1 MQHRRFGV
9 SAIAFLLLVVAGA
22 CGGGDSD
29 GAISVTPTPELA
41 ELVATLIVDTA
52 PEVTPTQTSVTVVPT
67 VDPVAELF
75 SINELVCLQTQLGGN
90 VSAISSALDG
100 TSALSLQTLRS
111 LQVCTGSSS
120 IVPGEAPEFSVEQ
133 IDCLIERGEV
143 ETLQNLS
150 PEDIQALGRAFVE
163 CGIIEFEP
171 LALEPSPES
180 DQMVVDI
187 APTTVPPATDPL
199 GTLPSF
205 FAHSDPDCVAERAG
219 QSTIR
224 LVRKATDIRSLD
236 YQVGIASFCLD
247 SSSRSIQNYV
257 APTSVP
263 EVTVCQNAFLGLQAL
278 INSEI
283 ENPLLLTLG
292 LSQVNSK
299 CEFDEVRLFVFSG

>member
-1 MQHRRFGV
+1 MQHRRIGV
-9 SAIAFLLLVVAGA
+9 SAIALPLLVVAVA
-22 CGGGDSD
+22 CGVGDSD
-29 GAISVTPTPELA
+29 EAIGVTPTPELT
-41 ELVATLIVDTA
+41 ELVAPLVVDTA
-52 PEVTPTQTSVTVVPT
+52 PQVIPTQTSITVVPT

-75 SINELVCLQTQLGGN
+75 SINELVCLQTELGGN

-100 TSALSLQTLRS
+100 TSALSLQTLRL
-111 LQVCTGSSS
+111 LQVCTGSS

-150 PEDIQALGRAFVE
+150 PEETQALGRAFIE
-163 CGIIEFEP
+163 CGIIEFDP
-171 LALEPSPES
+171 LAVEPSPES

-187 APTTVPPATDPL
+187 APTTVPPSPDPL

-224 LVRKATDIRSLD
+224 LVRKATDIRSLE

-247 SSSRSIQNYV
+247 SSSRSIQNYI